1 MKRLRLLLIRPEG
14 SEPSPADQSLGAR
27 LAALH
32 GPGHGLVDLEEDSF
46 GRGDLGYL
54 EKRLHHWVGRIS
66 GIVGATNVP
75 ESARLS
81 EIAEKLNMLCFVS
94 NNNVSVWQGRRQVFH
109 IGLPTPQTAT
119 AVARLLQRAGFGRV
133 FLLYDET
140 EFQARVAA
148 NMVEALDKCGIR
160 VNSKAGSE
168 SGWLDEARRWKP
180 QVFYLIYSE
189 ENRALPIARLFRSEE
204 PKIPLML
211 GRSLLRSSFI
221 ASLGATADGVLF
233 VDLFRRGEQRGDP
246 VAEFTSALLKN
257 AVDCPTANHGFG
269 WDAMALCVVALSKG
283 DGNPL
288 HAIEYLES
296 GAIIEGVTG
305 QFRFSR
311 ENHNGRE
318 GPGPT
323 RISRY
328 RNGRLVEVDHV

>member
-54 EKRLHHWVGRIS
+54 EKGLHHWVGRIS

-81 EIAEKLNMLCFVS
+81 EIAEKINVLCFVS

-109 IGLPTPQTAT
+109 IGQPTPQTAT
-119 AVARLLQRAGFGRV
+119 AVAQLLQRAGLGRV
-133 FLLYDET
+133 FLLYDES

-148 NMVEALDKCGIR
+148 NMVGALDKCGIR
-160 VNSKAGSE
+160 ANLKAGSE

-189 ENRALPIARLFRSEE
+189 ENRALPIAKLFRSEE
-204 PKIPLML
+204 PRIPLL
-211 GRSLLRSSFI
+211 FGRSLLRSSFI
-221 ASLGATADGVLF
+221 VSLGAAAEGVLF
-233 VDLFRRGEQRGDP
+233 VDLFPRDKPESTRM
-246 VAEFTSALLKN
+246 VEFTKALFQER
-257 AVDCPTANHGFG
+257 VDCPTANHGFG
-269 WDAMALCVVALSKG
+269 WDAMALCAVALSKG

-328 RNGRLVEVDHV
+328 RNGQLVEVDHV